1 MADLVL
7 NGFNL
12 CVQEVE
18 VVGDDVLATIA
29 EEYEAAACA
38 CWTKCCDDE
47 GTAVPK
53 RMVSDASRIAN
64 DLRNRWMSVTNVVVS
79 CCDVALMGNSDDD
92 DDL

>member
-1 MADLVL
+1 LADLVL

-12 CVQEVE
+12 CVQEVVE
-18 VVGDDVLATIA
+18 VVGDEVLATIA

-38 CWTKCCDDE
+38 CGTKCCDDD

-53 RMVSDASRIAN
+53 RMVSDASKIAN

-79 CCDVALMGNSDDD
+79 CCDVALMGNSDE
-92 DDL
+92 DL